1 LESSTPQLI
10 EVVVLLQV
18 ERAAGMLDALAV
30 VHPVPVVAAGRT
42 GAGFKLVVVEFK
54 IRFCPP

>member
-1 LESSTPQLI
+1 M
-10 EVVVLLQV
+10 VVLLQV

-42 GAGFKLVVVEFK
+42 GAGFKLVVVEFR